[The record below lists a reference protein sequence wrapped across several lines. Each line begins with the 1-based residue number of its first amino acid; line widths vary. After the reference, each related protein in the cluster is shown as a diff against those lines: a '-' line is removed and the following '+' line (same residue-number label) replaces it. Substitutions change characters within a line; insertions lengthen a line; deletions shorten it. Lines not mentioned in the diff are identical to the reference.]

1 MLQNHETRMILN
13 KFFGRLAADRRG
25 ATAIVTCIALTVL
38 LGFCGLAIDA
48 IMWQVAQ
55 RNMQSAADQAALAAA
70 SAYRN
75 AGQTSALGNNTTA
88 QNAAYATA
96 TRNGYSTITV
106 APFTGGTTCT
116 GTGANAGCIQVTIT
130 QNQPRYFTGLFL
142 SSDVPVVASA
152 VGTCVGCGGGNTVVG
167 STGGDPCVM
176 ALDANGGGIGTD
188 IAGDVS
194 LSGGAIVSVNA
205 CNLYN
210 NSPFT
215 DATVV
220 NNNSRVEGCDST
232 NITTTCSSKM
242 FLAQTNNPNGTCTP
256 TASTQCPIDIPVV
269 TDSAPAPD
277 PYANLVPPTPSTP
290 CSRNFPS
297 GTIPSGTYCPGSI
310 TNQTLNFADNAVIVI
325 TGGLDMHS
333 GATTLNGTGVTLYM
347 QSDGSSSQKSTINAT
362 TTINITAPT
371 SGP

>member
-1 MLQNHETRMILN
+1 
-13 KFFGRLAADRRG
+13 
-25 ATAIVTCIALTVL
+25 
-38 LGFCGLAIDA
+38 
-48 IMWQVAQ
+48 
-55 RNMQSAADQAALAAA
+55 NMQSAADQAALAAA

-130 QNQPRYFTGLFL
+130 QNQPR
-142 SSDVPVVASA
+142 S
-152 VGTCVGCGGGNTVVG
+152 
-167 STGGDPCVM
+167 
-176 ALDANGGGIGTD
+176 
-188 IAGDVS
+188 
-194 LSGGAIVSVNA
+194 
-205 CNLYN
+205 
-210 NSPFT
+210 FT

-269 TDSAPAPD
+269 TNSAPAPD

-290 CSRNFPS
+290 CSRNFP
-297 GTIPSGTYCPGSI
+297 
-310 TNQTLNFADNAVIVI
+310 
-325 TGGLDMHS
+325 
-333 GATTLNGTGVTLYM
+333 
-347 QSDGSSSQKSTINAT
+347 
-362 TTINITAPT
+362 
-371 SGP
+371 